1 MDAGISSFV
10 IFLAIIWFLFYWVFG
25 GVFFAI
31 IAILRLG
38 RVRKVRFSCLF
49 TLISVAFA
57 TGASYIGVHSAEQ
70 SIRACTVD
78 VASKAKTIIAVI
90 GCGFG
95 AIMGSFLIG
104 IVLLILCG
112 FILMSLSKSKTK
124 PWFLL
129 HQTEQGETEEETT
142 EAVIDIQA
150 IPTKKSKFF

>member
-25 GVFFAI
+25 GVFFAVV
-31 IAILRLG
+31 AILRLG

-49 TLISVAFA
+49 TLISIAMA

-70 SIRACTVD
+70 SIRVCTLD
-78 VASKAKTIIAVI
+78 ATSKAKTIIAVI

-104 IVLLILCG
+104 LVLLILCG
-112 FILMSLSKSKTK
+112 YILMSLSKSKTK

-129 HQTEQGETEEETT
+129 HQTEQGETEDETLET
-142 EAVIDIQA
+142 VIDA
-150 IPTKKSKFF
+150 RVLPTKKSKFF